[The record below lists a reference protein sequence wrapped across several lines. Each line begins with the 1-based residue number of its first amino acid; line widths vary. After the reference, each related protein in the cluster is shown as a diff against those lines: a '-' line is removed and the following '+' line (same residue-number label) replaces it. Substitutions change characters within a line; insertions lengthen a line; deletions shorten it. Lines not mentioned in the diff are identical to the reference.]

1 MNPSLSD
8 YFYVLIKWKKFII
21 LNLFIIAA
29 IASGYSLL
37 IQNTYKASTVVMV
50 SPDYSLGMSSITSLL
65 GSKSPAASLGSRL
78 FGGSSET
85 EDVIFGILNSKTAIV
100 NVIDR
105 FNLMEYYNVP
115 DNNYDRAIKAFTQD
129 INFDLTQNNFIEIN
143 VVNKSPVIAAEIA
156 NYYVR
161 ILDSLNLKI
170 NSESA
175 RSNRLFIERRYLKNL
190 EDLRVAED
198 SLYTLQ
204 KKYGIVAIPEQIELA
219 YKAAAEIEAQLFQK
233 ELFLEVLRNQFGEDS
248 PQYQSLI
255 AELQIIKNKIDR
267 LKKSNEITKTSNV
280 FLPFKELPHISISY
294 LRIFREVE
302 IQSKILEI
310 ILPMYEQAKVE
321 EIKNIPT
328 VVVIDKAE
336 PPQLKNKPRR
346 SLIVLGFMFLGL
358 FIMLPLVFRMESIL
372 NKVSLRNPL
381 EEKELKYYKT
391 LIKLYRTK
399 YYK

>member
-1 MNPSLSD
+1 
-8 YFYVLIKWKKFII
+8 
-21 LNLFIIAA
+21 
-29 IASGYSLL
+29 
-37 IQNTYKASTVVMV
+37 
-50 SPDYSLGMSSITSLL
+50 MSSITSLL

-85 EDVIFGILNSKTAIV
+85 EDIIFGILNSKTAIL

-105 FNLMEYYNVP
+105 FKLMEYYKIS
-115 DNNYDRAIKAFTQD
+115 DNNYDKVIKAFTQD

-143 VVNKSPVIAAEIA
+143 VVNKSPIIAAEIA
-156 NYYVR
+156 NYYVH

-190 EDLRVAED
+190 DDLRIAED
-198 SLYTLQ
+198 SLYNLQ
-204 KKYGIVAIPEQIELA
+204 KRYGVVAIPEQIELA

-233 ELFLEVLRNQFGEDS
+233 ELFQEVLRNHYGKDS
-248 PQYQSLI
+248 PQYQSMV
-255 AELQIIKNKIDR
+255 AELQIIKNKIDQ
-267 LKKSNEITKTSNV
+267 LKKSSEISKTSNV

-302 IQSKILEI
+302 IQSKILEF

-328 VVVIDKAE
+328 VVIIDKAE
-336 PPQLKNKPRR
+336 PPRLKNKPRR
-346 SLIVLGFMFLGL
+346 SLIVLGFMFLGI
-358 FIMLPLVFRMESIL
+358 FVMLPLVFRMESIL
-372 NKVSLRNPL
+372 NKSSLRNPL

-391 LIKLYRTK
+391 ITKLYRTK

>member
-21 LNLFIIAA
+21 LNLFIIVAV
-29 IASGYSLL
+29 ASGYSLL

-85 EDVIFGILNSKTAIV
+85 EDIIFGILNSKTAIV

-143 VVNKSPVIAAEIA
+143 VVNKSPFIAAEIA

-190 EDLRVAED
+190 EDLKVAED

-346 SLIVLGFMFLGL
+346 SLIVVGFMFLGL
-358 FIMLPLVFRMESIL
+358 FIMLPMVFRMESIL

>member
-85 EDVIFGILNSKTAIV
+85 EDIIFGILNSKTAIV